1 LTTAA
6 LAALCLWQTRAFA
19 QQTPPPDSGSQTS
32 SKPDKP
38 DGIDILPSPDEPS
51 SVRTTPPPPEIR
63 IPNFTSCSI
72 AELRK
77 AIPDLGHL
85 KAAQDQSQL
94 PALLDK
100 IGTKTVDIA
109 SRTPNLVSDES
120 VVSDHLGIE
129 TVQNFSFLVLQHI
142 SKSGAIIL
150 DEFRVDAR
158 SGEKFQTEALEKAIE
173 ARAHSSESSSL
184 GLPSRRSLPG
194 SEKSPPAQGF
204 VNEWLNFYPPNRSHA
219 DFRYLGQQKVKG
231 RPMLVVA
238 FSQKPA
244 VIPIPAMLAY
254 ENRLYKI
261 FLQGVAWVDAKD
273 FRIVRLRT
281 DILSAPPGVPLRQFS
296 ADTHFTEIRVAE
308 IATPLWLPRQVV
320 ITSNFA
326 ASTLRETHSYSHY
339 RLFRTKSKL
348 LLNP

>member
-1 LTTAA
+1 M
-6 LAALCLWQTRAFA
+6 
-19 QQTPPPDSGSQTS
+19 
-32 SKPDKP
+32 
-38 DGIDILPSPDEPS
+38 
-51 SVRTTPPPPEIR
+51 
-63 IPNFTSCSI
+63 
-72 AELRK
+72 AELQK
-77 AIPDLGHL
+77 AIPELGHL
-85 KAAQDQSQL
+85 KAAEDQSQL
-94 PALLDK
+94 PVLLDK
-100 IGTKTVDIA
+100 IGVKTVDIA
-109 SRTPNLVSDES
+109 RRTPNLVSDES
-120 VVSDHLGIE
+120 VVSDHRDIR

-158 SGEKFQTEALEKAIE
+158 SGEKLQTEELEKALE
-173 ARAHSSESSSL
+173 ASAHPSESSSL
-184 GLPSRRSLPG
+184 GLPSGRSLPG
-194 SEKSPPAQGF
+194 SEKIPPAQGF
-204 VNEWLNFYPPNRSHA
+204 VNEWLNFYPANRAHA

-296 ADTHFTEIRVAE
+296 ADTQFSEIRVAD

-320 ITSNFA
+320 ITSDFA

-348 LLNP
+348 MLNP